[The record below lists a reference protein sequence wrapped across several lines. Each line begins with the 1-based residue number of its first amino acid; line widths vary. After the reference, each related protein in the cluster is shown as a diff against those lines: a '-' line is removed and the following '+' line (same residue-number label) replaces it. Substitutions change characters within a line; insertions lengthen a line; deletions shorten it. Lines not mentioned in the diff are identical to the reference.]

1 MYNMLVS
8 YNNIIQKRKILSRGD
23 GVDNFNER
31 LIELRTEK
39 GISQKTAAI
48 DLGVSQALLSH
59 YEKGI
64 REYSLSFLCKA
75 AEYYGVSADYILKRT
90 NSRTGVVSEESN
102 DVETDNIF
110 NTATIY
116 RAALMTGERMNAGSS
131 DAGEV
136 ADLLYAVTTYRL
148 LNAAAQK
155 GYIPKRWFSIET
167 KHAQALSMAL
177 AEYYLNG
184 FPEKN
189 VTARRYG
196 GPEPKSIET
205 TIKGIES
212 ILKKGALNSKIDLGD
227 IK

>member
-1 MYNMLVS
+1 ME
-8 YNNIIQKRKILSRGD
+8 
-23 GVDNFNER
+23 NFNER

-75 AEYYGVSADYILKRT
+75 AEYYGVSTDYILKRT
-90 NSRTGVVSEESN
+90 NSRTGVDAEFSADIES
-102 DVETDNIF
+102 DSKF

-116 RAALMTGERMNAGSS
+116 RAALLVNERMNAGSS
-131 DAGEV
+131 QAGELS
-136 ADLLYAVTTYRL
+136 DLMFAVTTYRL

-155 GYIPKRWFSIET
+155 GYIPKRWFSMDT
-167 KHAQALSMAL
+167 RHAQAFSL
-177 AEYYLNG
+177 AMTEYNLNE

-205 TIKGIES
+205 VIKGVENA
-212 ILKKGALNSKIDLGD
+212 LRKGSQNAKIMATE
-227 IK
+227 